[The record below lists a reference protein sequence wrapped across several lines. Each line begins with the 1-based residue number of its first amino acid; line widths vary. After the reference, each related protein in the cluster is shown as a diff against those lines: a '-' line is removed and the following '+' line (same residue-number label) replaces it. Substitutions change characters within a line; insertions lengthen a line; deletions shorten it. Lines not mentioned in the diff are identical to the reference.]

1 MNSHSFDA
9 LLGSLDSLTE
19 RQLDQLRSEISS
31 CRRVTRD
38 QVLSDEELLMF
49 REMFDAFDTNGH

>member
-1 MNSHSFDA
+1 MDSHSFDA

-19 RQLDQLRSEISS
+19 HQLDRLRSEISS
-31 CRRVTRD
+31 CRRVTHD

-49 REMFDAFDTNGH
+49 CEMFDANEH